1 MELNINLPHSPAIP
15 LVGIYLLKRNENIY
29 PPQDLYVNFCS
40 RLTHNHQKL
49 ETIQIAIKRQTK
61 KQIVV
66 SLYHKLT
73 TSQK

>member
-1 MELNINLPHSPAIP
+1 MELNINLPHNPAIP

-29 PPQDLYVNFCS
+29 PPQDLYVNVCS

-49 ETIQIAIKRQTK
+49 ETIQMAIKRQMK

-66 SLYHKLT
+66 SLYNELT